1 MTAGGLLLLAAPGLA
16 QAYLGPGLGLG
27 AIGAALGAVAA
38 VFLGLLSIV
47 WYPFK
52 RLWRRL
58 RGKAGNRKAGAAERS
73 SQSASSEPESNA

>member
-1 MTAGGLLLLAAPGLA
+1 MQDRHRFLTMAGGGLLVLAAPGLA

-38 VFLGLLSIV
+38 VFLGLLSIA

-58 RGKAGNRKAGAAERS
+58 RGNRRPGAK
-73 SQSASSEPESNA
+73 SAARDQDG